1 MPGWALDNAIGVTQQ
16 MQAVL
21 EERWFQRHQT
31 LKLFQIDGSL
41 QQLPV
46 RVVREVSEHK
56 LRRRRH
62 EVILIQLIAHVLQR
76 RRLVSLT
83 HTRITTLLQ
92 LQQQQQQ
99 QQQLLLLLL
108 LAFV

>member
-56 LRRRRH
+56 L
-62 EVILIQLIAHVLQR
+62 
-76 RRLVSLT
+76 
-83 HTRITTLLQ
+83 
-92 LQQQQQQ
+92 
-99 QQQLLLLLL
+99 
-108 LAFV
+108 